1 MADAGEIFAQYPPG
15 SWTILGDKIT
25 FIVKSI
31 RESGGARIVR
41 RARPYRAGAKLDS
54 TGPKEKVWVVE
65 TLWENSLDEPGVEQI
80 PVLYPNRL
88 HSMLETVGLDQTG
101 TLVLPTRGPIRCRLE
116 TYERTESDQHR
127 DCARVTFTFVE
138 DNEDKVD
145 ANSFQTPS
153 VRATVRRAT
162 DETVFSMNS
171 VGVLAQLEDFATSLE
186 EAIAAPGELVQD
198 VDQKAARMVRAIDGV
213 VRQFS
218 ISSEFGRDRLTDPD
232 SHAAVRQ
239 ARILQDR
246 IYAAF
251 HEKNAALPRIITI
264 AKDRVVSL
272 YDVATELAQDP
283 SALLAINNRLEDAL
297 WIEAGTLI
305 NVFDPNG

>member
-1 MADAGEIFAQYPPG
+1 MDIRNIFG
-15 SWTILGDKIT
+15 IL
-25 FIVKSI
+25 
-31 RESGGARIVR
+31 
-41 RARPYRAGAKLDS
+41 
-54 TGPKEKVWVVE
+54 
-65 TLWENSLDEPGVEQI
+65 VEQI

-101 TLVLPTRGPIRCRLE
+101 TLVLPTRGPIRCRLVS
-116 TYERTESDQHR
+116 YSRVESKDVR
-127 DCARVTFTFVE
+127 DCALVTFMFEE

-162 DETVFSMNS
+162 DETVFSMNQQ
-171 VGVLAQLEDFATSLE
+171 GVLAQFEDLATSLE

-198 VDQKAARMVRAIDGV
+198 VDQKAARFVRAIDGV
-213 VRQFS
+213 VRQFT
-218 ISSEFGRDRLTDPD
+218 ITGEFGRDRLTDPE

-239 ARILQDR
+239 AAILTDR

-251 HEKNAALPRIITI
+251 HEKNAALPAIITI

-272 YDVATELAQDP
+272 FDVATELAQDP
-283 SALLAINNRLEDAL
+283 SALLNINNRLEDAL
-297 WIEAGTLI
+297 WIEPGTLI